1 MRQGHWYLARAFQSP
16 IAGGRATGD
25 AESRPLGILLSNRN
39 AGGFVKL
46 LRYST
51 PDGKEGFG
59 IYSKGEA
66 TDLSSSYAGFA
77 EFVSDLPNLG
87 TPSTSGGAKV
97 QVAESRFLPPAD
109 RRSKILCM
117 AVNYYSHIKEM
128 HEDKTQEPILFAKF
142 FTSLTGPYSPI
153 PRFSISQIMDY
164 EGELA
169 VVIGSP
175 ARNVRREDAWGHV
188 AGFTLLNDMSARS
201 LFKVPQGSGIMKD
214 WFSCK
219 AIDHSTPVGPWIVTP
234 DEAGDFAS
242 LHVETFLNGEKV
254 QSGSAADMVFDVPKI
269 IEHASS
275 RLTLEPGDIISTGTP
290 SGVGVSRKRT
300 LERGDAIEVRAEGI
314 GNLKNQII

>member
-1 MRQGHWYLARAFQSP
+1 
-16 IAGGRATGD
+16 
-25 AESRPLGILLSNRN
+25 
-39 AGGFVKL
+39 VKL

-51 PDGKEGFG
+51 PDGSERFG

-77 EFVSDLPNLG
+77 ECVADLPNLRIS
-87 TPSTSGGAKV
+87 PSIGRTKLKV
-97 QVAESRFLPPAD
+97 DEPGFLPPAD

-117 AVNYYSHIKEM
+117 AVNYHSHIREM
-128 HEDKTQEPILFAKF
+128 HEDQTREPVLFAKF

-175 ARNVRREDAWGHV
+175 ARNVRREDVWEHV

-242 LHVETFLNGEKV
+242 LHIETFLNGEKV
-254 QSGSAADMVFDVPKI
+254 QSSSAADMVFDVPKI

-300 LERGDAIEVRAEGI
+300 LERGDVVEVKAEGI
-314 GNLKNQII
+314 GHVKNHIV

>member
-1 MRQGHWYLARAFQSP
+1 M
-16 IAGGRATGD
+16 
-25 AESRPLGILLSNRN
+25 
-39 AGGFVKL
+39 KL

-51 PDGKEGFG
+51 PDGSERFG

-77 EFVSDLPNLG
+77 ECVADLPNLR
-87 TPSTSGGAKV
+87 TSPSIGRTKLKVGESG
-97 QVAESRFLPPAD
+97 FLPPAD

-117 AVNYYSHIKEM
+117 AVNYHSHIREM
-128 HEDKTQEPILFAKF
+128 HEDQTREPVLFAKF

-175 ARNVRREDAWGHV
+175 ARNVRREDVWEHV

-242 LHVETFLNGEKV
+242 LHIETFLNGEKV
-254 QSGSAADMVFDVPKI
+254 QSSSAADMVFDVPKI

-300 LERGDAIEVRAEGI
+300 LERGDVVEVKAEGI
-314 GNLKNQII
+314 GHVKNHIV

>member
-1 MRQGHWYLARAFQSP
+1 M
-16 IAGGRATGD
+16 
-25 AESRPLGILLSNRN
+25 
-39 AGGFVKL
+39 KL

-51 PDGKEGFG
+51 PDGKERFG

-77 EFVSDLPNLG
+77 ELVADLPNLG
-87 TPSTSGGAKV
+87 TTSSMGGARLTV
-97 QVAESRFLPPAD
+97 SESGFLPPAD

-117 AVNYYSHIKEM
+117 AVNYHSHIREM
-128 HEDKTQEPILFAKF
+128 HEDQTQEPILFAKF

-175 ARNVRREDAWGHV
+175 ARNLRREDAWEHV
-188 AGFTLLNDMSARS
+188 AGFTLLNDISARS
-201 LFKVPQGSGIMKD
+201 LFRVPQGSGIMKD

-219 AIDHSTPVGPWIVTP
+219 AIDHSTPLGPWIVTP
-234 DEAGDFAS
+234 EEAGDFAS
-242 LHVETFLNGEKV
+242 LHFETFLNGDRV
-254 QSGSAADMVFDVPKI
+254 QSSSVTDMVFDVPRI

-300 LERGDAIEVRAEGI
+300 LEKGDVIEVRAEGI
-314 GNLKNQII
+314 GHIKNQVV

>member
-1 MRQGHWYLARAFQSP
+1 MKLAR
-16 IAGGRATGD
+16 
-25 AESRPLGILLSNRN
+25 
-39 AGGFVKL
+39 
-46 LRYST
+46 YSAS
-51 PDGKEGFG
+51 DGTEKFG
-59 IYSKGEA
+59 IYSDGAA
-66 TDLSSSYAGFA
+66 TDLSSSYRGFA
-77 EFVSDLPNLG
+77 DFVTDIANLNTAASEG
-87 TPSTSGGAKV
+87 SKIRVEQT
-97 QVAESRFLPPAD
+97 RLLPPAD
-109 RRSKILCM
+109 RGSKILCM

-142 FTSLTGPYSPI
+142 FTSLTGPYTPI

-175 ARNVRREDAWGHV
+175 TKNVSREDAWKHV
-188 AGFTLLNDMSARS
+188 AGFTLVNDMSARS
-201 LFKVPQGSGIMKD
+201 LFRVPQGEGIMKD

-242 LHVETFLNGEKV
+242 LHVETFLNGTKV
-254 QSGSAADMVFDVPKI
+254 QSGSAPDMVFDVPKI

-275 RLTLEPGDIISTGTP
+275 RLTLEPGDILSTGTP

-300 LERGDAIEVRAEGI
+300 LERGDVVRIQAEGI
-314 GNLKNQII
+314 GHIENHIV

>member
-1 MRQGHWYLARAFQSP
+1 M
-16 IAGGRATGD
+16 
-25 AESRPLGILLSNRN
+25 
-39 AGGFVKL
+39 KL

-51 PDGKEGFG
+51 PDGKERFG

-77 EFVSDLPNLG
+77 EFVADLPNLG
-87 TPSTSGGAKV
+87 AASSMSGAKFKV
-97 QVAESRFLPPAD
+97 GEAGFLPPAD

-117 AVNYYSHIKEM
+117 AVNYHSHIREM
-128 HEDKTQEPILFAKF
+128 HEDQTREPILFAKF
-142 FTSLTGPYSPI
+142 FTSLTGAHAPI
-153 PRFSISQIMDY
+153 PRFSISEIMDY

-175 ARNVRREDAWGHV
+175 ARNVTREGAWEHV
-188 AGFTLLNDMSARS
+188 AGFTLLNDVSARS
-201 LFKVPQGSGIMKD
+201 LFKVPQGNGIMKD

-219 AIDHSTPVGPWIVTP
+219 AIDHSTPVGPWIATP

-290 SGVGVSRKRT
+290 AGVGVSRRRT
-300 LERGDAIEVRAEGI
+300 LEVGDVVRVQAEGI
-314 GNLKNQII
+314 GHLENRIV